1 MFKPGAIRKIQVE
14 NFITYSYVEM
24 YPGPYLNMIIG
35 PNGTGKS
42 TIVAA
47 IILGLG
53 GTPKVV
59 GRGDRYD
66 LLISSF
72 AFILF
77 VFLNLWY
84 TIILANI

>member
-1 MFKPGAIRKIQVE
+1 MFKAGAIRKIHVE
-14 NFITYSYVEM
+14 NFITYNYVEM
-24 YPGPYLNMIIG
+24 YPGPNLNMIIG

-59 GRGDRYD
+59 GRGNRYE
-66 LLISSF
+66 LIYIKLC
-72 AFILF
+72 ILF
-77 VFLNLWY
+77 VCIFEIYGLY
-84 TIILANI
+84 

>member
-1 MFKPGAIRKIQVE
+1 MFKAGMIRKIQVE
-14 NFITYSYVEM
+14 NFITYNFVEI
-24 YPGPYLNMIIG
+24 YPGPNLNMIIG

-59 GRGDRYD
+59 GRGKRYD
-66 LLISSF
+66 NNLKFCIS
-72 AFILF
+72 F
-77 VFLNLWY
+77 VGVF
-84 TIILANI
+84 